1 MAEHQESFLID
12 KDLRPACYDDFH
24 CLMSECRY
32 SCCKVS
38 WRITFNKKDYL
49 ALKRQNGSPDLEAR
63 MERALRRVRKDLP
76 AEHYGEFDMHSGEC
90 PLLREDCLC
99 ALQVEKGHEVLPKVC
114 QTFPRAESY
123 TPGYLEKSLT
133 PACEG
138 VLDLLW
144 NLPEGLEF
152 RSEPLPKELQRTLH
166 LQEQGLHLMYFPL
179 IREWCVDVLQ
189 DRRFPLPDRLLLLGL
204 GLRRLADGEK
214 DYAAWLLW
222 ARALPESAEHLL
234 DREAD
239 EHTLARFLSNNIQVL
254 IELNVPGPDF
264 SELKSDLLR
273 SLNLTINRETNRTT
287 IPLAPYQE
295 ARKRWESRIGERG
308 YFMENLMVMLA
319 LHLYF
324 PDLTSPKALWKSY
337 ANLCSLYS
345 VYRFMEVMSCREG
358 AACDKAELFRLIV
371 YTSRGLIHNNSFQNK
386 LRDEL
391 FQHDSATLAH
401 MAILLSG

>member
-138 VLDLLW
+138 VLELLW

-152 RSEPLPKELQRTLH
+152 RSDPLPKELQRTLH

-234 DREAD
+234 D
-239 EHTLARFLSNNIQVL
+239 Q
-254 IELNVPGPDF
+254 
-264 SELKSDLLR
+264 
-273 SLNLTINRETNRTT
+273 
-287 IPLAPYQE
+287 
-295 ARKRWESRIGERG
+295 IGR
-308 YFMENLMVMLA
+308 A
-319 LHLYF
+319 
-324 PDLTSPKALWKSY
+324 
-337 ANLCSLYS
+337 
-345 VYRFMEVMSCREG
+345 SCRE
-358 AACDKAELFRLIV
+358 RV
-371 YTSRGLIHNNSFQNK
+371 
-386 LRDEL
+386 
-391 FQHDSATLAH
+391 
-401 MAILLSG
+401 